1 MAGFA
6 GMRTMELWYTRLD
19 IEDIAARWASQGKGK
34 ERKRFEHNVA
44 KARAKDSLR
53 ALGKLTHLVDG
64 EPRIASDPP
73 LIVPIEDTVAPG
85 ERAQAEAFMQETIR
99 SYRRTLS
106 RDRRSLLERFRYVHA
121 ARKVVGVG
129 SVGARAW
136 IILLLGRD
144 NGDPLLLQAKE
155 AEASVLE
162 PALGASTFANHGQRV
177 VEGQRLTQ
185 AASDIMLG
193 WLSLEDPLGVRRDF
207 YLRQLWDA
215 KGSALVEA
223 MSPRAMRVYADL
235 CGWTLA
241 RAHARSGDP
250 VAIASY
256 LGRSDAFDRALAA
269 FAEAYAEQNERDY
282 DALAGAA
289 ASGRIAVET
298 GL

>member
-1 MAGFA
+1 
-6 GMRTMELWYTRLD
+6 
-19 IEDIAARWASQGKGK
+19 
-34 ERKRFEHNVA
+34 
-44 KARAKDSLR
+44 
-53 ALGKLTHLVDG
+53 VD
-64 EPRIASDPP
+64 
-73 LIVPIEDTVAPG
+73 L
-85 ERAQAEAFMQETIR
+85 
-99 SYRRTLS
+99 
-106 RDRRSLLERFRYVHA
+106 

-129 SVGARAW
+129 SVGTRCW
-136 IILLLGRD
+136 IMLLLGRD
-144 NGDPLLLQAKE
+144 NGDPLFLQIKE
-155 AEASVLE
+155 TGPSALESVL
-162 PALGASTFANHGQRV
+162 GRSQYRNHGQRV

-185 AASDIMLG
+185 SASDIMLG